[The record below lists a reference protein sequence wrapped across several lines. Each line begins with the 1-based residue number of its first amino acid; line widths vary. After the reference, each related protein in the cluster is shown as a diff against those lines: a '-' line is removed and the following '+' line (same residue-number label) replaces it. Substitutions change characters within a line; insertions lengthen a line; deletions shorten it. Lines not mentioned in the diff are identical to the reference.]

1 MNEIASMIV
10 SYLVVPVGVLAV
22 TACAV
27 LAMTNGRRK

>member
-1 MNEIASMIV
+1 MNEIAAMIA

-27 LAMTNGRRK
+27 LAMAGGGRR